1 MNRLRLIKTAY
12 TALACLMLAACA
24 SDELT
29 DGTVQ
34 DLPEGKYPLQ
44 IAGVSITAG
53 SNAEPWGADTP
64 QTRVAEET
72 DGKGSHW
79 VGEEIITVQ
88 LSGTLADGTTYTET
102 GEYQV
107 AMDDKQSLAP
117 VIGKELYWHST
128 SESTI
133 TSWYCYP
140 AAASDKT
147 VDLSNQN
154 NPSDPSSGLAY
165 VLKSEASNVKYNT
178 QPELKFKHQLAQIR
192 VKLTGTKASAVTSVS
207 VKGYTKCTVTEGV
220 VSSSGTEGYISMKK
234 PEGNSEYWEANVI
247 PGTISTTDFVQLTDK
262 NNVTYICSVS
272 NITTLDKAKSYI
284 FNIEVKAKPTPIIGG
299 ETITEPGNYVI
310 TGNITQTVILNADG
324 INLTLQNANVAI
336 SGQDKPAI
344 DITGGNVVMT
354 IEGTNN
360 TLQSSQWGGI
370 TMSGGANLIIQGNGT
385 NNSSLI
391 VRAGNSSKQNVST
404 VGIGAASNATC
415 GDIRIE
421 NVEVTVSGGAAGDQT
436 MQAGAAIGT
445 TSTNSN
451 CGNITINNA
460 HVIAYTANNAS
471 DCSPAAIGLGSP
483 ESNEVKDITIS
494 GSTIEA
500 IVYGSSF
507 DEFGACIGLCGAVNN
522 SAPTYK
528 CGTITITCDNESDF
542 LANLKSQNGS
552 HSSGYKIGKGH
563 IGSSSEWNGT
573 IIFPGGTF
581 NGNKFTDGYGS
592 W

>member
-64 QTRVAEET
+64 QTRVAEVT

-107 AMDDKQSLAP
+107 AMDDKKSLAP

-140 AAASDKT
+140 AAAGDNT

-154 NPSDPSSGLAY
+154 NPNSGLAY
-165 VLKSEASNVKYNT
+165 VLKSEASNVSYNT
-178 QPELKFKHQLAQIR
+178 KPELKLKHQLAQIR

-247 PGTISTTDFVQLTDK
+247 PGTINKTAFLQVNGTAVNVETTLTKLDAARYYNFEVKVEKKRATPNGDGSYTINAGDNVYITGTVSGTITINGTANVELRNVTSNTYTPIKIVSGTPVIKVTGTNTLTTQDGTTGILLDGSDANVEIAGDGTDK
-262 NNVTYICSVS
+262 SS
-272 NITTLDKAKSYI
+272 L
-284 FNIEVKAKPTPIIGG
+284 
-299 ETITEPGNYVI
+299 TITVP
-310 TGNITQTVILNADG
+310 NA
-324 INLTLQNANVAI
+324 
-336 SGQDKPAI
+336 
-344 DITGGNVVMT
+344 
-354 IEGTNN
+354 
-360 TLQSSQWGGI
+360 
-370 TMSGGANLIIQGNGT
+370 T
-385 NNSSLI
+385 NNSSGSPAI
-391 VRAGNSSKQNVST
+391 GSYGGHNECGNIKISNIT
-404 VGIGAASNATC
+404 LTASGNKNKG
-415 GDIRIE
+415 GDY
-421 NVEVTVSGGAAGDQT
+421 S
-436 MQAGAAIGT
+436 AAIGT
-445 TSTNSN
+445 GAGFSAK
-451 CGNITINNA
+451 CGNIIIENSIIFASAQDNA
-460 HVIAYTANNAS
+460 
-471 DCSPAAIGLGSP
+471 AAIGFGK
-483 ESNEVKDITIS
+483 VYDGGTIKS
-494 GSTIEA
+494 
-500 IVYGSSF
+500 
-507 DEFGACIGLCGAVNN
+507 
-522 SAPTYK
+522 
-528 CGTITITCDNESDF
+528 ITITGSQLHLTVTGEGAGIGFGSNNDNKQQSIGPITITSNENESTF
-542 LANLKSQNGS
+542 FANDRFNVL
-552 HSSGYKIGKGH
+552 GYKVGK
-563 IGSSSEWNGT
+563 SSNNYSNQSWEGV
-573 IIFPGGTF
+573 TF
-581 NGNKFTDGYGS
+581 NGNTLASGSSDGY
-592 W
+592 